1 MNESHQF
8 SDLDKRILELLQ
20 RDASTS
26 MADLARLANT
36 SPATCWRR
44 IKALEEAG
52 VLGKQVR
59 LVEPAAVG
67 RKMDVFCQVR
77 MKAQD
82 AASRAEFKRA
92 MELEPT
98 IVEVYSISGEWD
110 YLLHLLVR
118 DMADFEQI
126 LMRRVLEHDSV
137 SGTNT
142 IFALSRVK
150 HVTQVPV

>member
-1 MNESHQF
+1 MSEALHF
-8 SDLDKRILELLQ
+8 SDLDKRILDLLQ
-20 RDASTS
+20 RDASAS
-26 MADLARLANT
+26 MADLARQANT

-44 IKALEEAG
+44 IKALEESG
-52 VLGKQVR
+52 VLGRQVR
-59 LVEPAAVG
+59 LVDPASVG

-150 HVTQVPV
+150 HVTEVPV